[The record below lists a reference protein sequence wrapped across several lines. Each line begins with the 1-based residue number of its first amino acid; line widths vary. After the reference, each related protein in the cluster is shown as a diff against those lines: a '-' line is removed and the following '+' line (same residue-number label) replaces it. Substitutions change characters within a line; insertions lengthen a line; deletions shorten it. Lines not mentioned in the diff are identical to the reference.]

1 MDNQNIPIFN
11 ERTKTMYYT
20 GIGLDLPSDDLLPRI
35 TYAAYEA
42 RKKGFI
48 LRTSLSDGAW
58 VPFWIG
64 SGYGKFM
71 DRIRI
76 KEATALAL
84 NMAKSYIAQIN
95 RNKWDYFDQHQKNL
109 HALDIMLL
117 FGPQCNHPSKFL
129 LCWTPNGAESAAHCT
144 GLNGVTGYVG
154 FLIQVARV
162 NKIPVINLQR
172 KDWKT
177 KLKKV
182 LAKIEKQRIASSVSS
197 ISSLIYQGNSVAS
210 T

>member
-1 MDNQNIPIFN
+1 
-11 ERTKTMYYT
+11 MYYT
-20 GIGLDLPSDDLLPRI
+20 GIGLDLPNDELLPRI
-35 TYAAYEA
+35 TNAANMA
-42 RKKGFI
+42 RNEGFI
-48 LRTSLSDGAW
+48 LRTNLSDGAW
-58 VPFWIG
+58 APFWFG

-76 KEATALAL
+76 KEATVLSL
-84 NMAKSYIAQIN
+84 NIAKSYIAQIN

-109 HALDIMLL
+109 HALSIMLL

-144 GLNGVTGYVG
+144 GSNGVTSYVG
-154 FLIQVARV
+154 FMIQVARV

-172 KDWKT
+172 KEWET

-182 LAKIEKQRIASSVSS
+182 FEKIEKQRITSSVSS
-197 ISSLIYQGNSVAS
+197 IRSSVYQ
-210 T
+210 